1 MGVEIT
7 YPPLAH
13 LPRSMVRHRSLQNG
27 NSGSSLSTSLRQVGH
42 RKLRI
47 FFLGISKTGASCE
60 VLHSSPA
67 SHPVPRA

>member
-13 LPRSMVRHRSLQNG
+13 LPRSIVRHLSLQNG
-27 NSGSSLSTSLRQVGH
+27 NSGSVLNTSLRQVGH

-47 FFLGISKTGASCE
+47 FFLGISKSRYVTQNTGFE
-60 VLHSSPA
+60 VF
-67 SHPVPRA
+67 SHLAPRI